1 MILLN
6 LLGLNN
12 KLFRKVLIFL
22 LLITLNSCN
31 SIKHSIKVT
40 YEIEE
45 MRDGSFDATFSIN
58 NTSGIDLNSP
68 WSLHWNQQSSMV
80 DSDNLPENI
89 IYEYVGGQYYNIL
102 SFGSKYILPKKS
114 SLSVDIGQKGDVNR
128 ISDLPVGGFVTTNK
142 DIIPVEFE
150 YKWKDAIGIE
160 NLNSPSAT
168 DRYNKFISSTLL
180 DKSELDLI
188 VPTPSNIIFNEG
200 EVEIYSYYSLTIDD
214 NIDIEDNFVKSI
226 FNDLIELNNND
237 SSEQLNKIVIN
248 QTDSLD
254 DESYTLTIND
264 DGINIGASDRAGALY
279 GLQSLKQ
286 ILLVSKLEKTN
297 IKFVEIEDS
306 PKFSYRGMLLD
317 ISRNFYG
324 PKKIKQILDYLSFFK
339 INHLDFRL
347 TDDEG
352 WRLEIPGLEE
362 LTSVGSKRAF
372 TKDELESLIPMYGS
386 GPDTSSTGT
395 GYLSRADFVD
405 ILNYAKERN
414 ILIIPQISV
423 PSHMRS
429 AIVSMNARYQKFIE
443 LGNQEEAEKYLLID
457 PDDKSEYYSAQGFND
472 NIMNICRESSFTF
485 YNKVIDEIYLMYKDA
500 GVEMEKFGVAA
511 DELPYGAWQKS
522 PMCDNFMRDNSIV
535 GDYNSLYT
543 MMQRRIYDKISSYG
557 ATMTGWDDILLTLT
571 ERNQSETQIKD
582 FFKGDDIL
590 LYVWKN
596 DWGQGRQDMIYKYA
610 NLGYKTIM
618 SNSSAFYFDMVDDKD
633 LDNIGLSW
641 SGYADYK
648 DMWTVDV
655 FDVFNDSYGVEKNN
669 ISDDYIERSEK
680 LKPENRSNIVGVQSQ
695 IWSETI
701 RNEGILDYMFMPNI
715 LVFSQ
720 KAWSHD
726 DSWMNIDDPSSK
738 TSALE
743 AEWNKFSNNIGQRL
757 LPIVDNIFGGL
768 SYDLPKPGGI
778 IIDNKLFA
786 NTVFPGLD
794 IKYTLDGSEPSLSSK
809 TYESPIVVQDS
820 DIINLR
826 LFDKTGRGGNV
837 ILVNK

>member
-1 MILLN
+1 MN
-6 LLGLNN
+6 LLRLN
-12 KLFRKVLIFL
+12 KLISRKISIFFLII
-22 LLITLNSCN
+22 LITSCN
-31 SIKHSIKVT
+31 WNNNVINVT
-40 YEIEE
+40 YEINE
-45 MRDGSFDATFSIN
+45 MRDGSFDATFSIT
-58 NTSGIDLNSP
+58 NTSGVDLNSP
-68 WSLHWNQQSSMV
+68 WSLHWNQQSSII
-80 DSDNLPENI
+80 DSDNVPENI

-114 SLSVDIGQKGDVNR
+114 SLSLDIRQRGDVNR

-150 YKWKDAIGIE
+150 YKWKNAKGIE
-160 NLNSPSAT
+160 ILNSPSAV

-188 VPTPSNIIFNEG
+188 VPTPNNIRFEDG
-200 EVEIYSYYSLTIDD
+200 EVELYNNYSLTIDN
-214 NIDIEDNFVKSI
+214 NIDMEDSFVKSI
-226 FNDLIELNNND
+226 FNDLIELDND
-237 SSEQLNKIVIN
+237 DSNKHLNKIIIN
-248 QTDSLD
+248 QTDSLNH
-254 DESYTLTIND
+254 ESYTLTINE
-264 DGINIGASDRAGALY
+264 DGINIGAFDRAGALY

-286 ILLVSKLEKTN
+286 ILLVSKIEKTN

-386 GPDTSSTGT
+386 GPDTSSTGS
-395 GYLSRADFVD
+395 GYLSRSDFVD

-472 NIMNICRESSFTF
+472 NIMNVCRESSFTF

-522 PMCDNFMRDNSIV
+522 PICDSFMRDNSIV

-543 MMQRRIYDKISSYG
+543 MMQRRVYDKISSYG
-557 ATMTGWDDILLTLT
+557 STMTGWDDIVLKLT
-571 ERNQSETQIKD
+571 ERNQSETLIKD
-582 FFKGDDIL
+582 FFEGDDIL
-590 LYVWKN
+590 LYVWNN
-596 DWGQGRQDMIYKYA
+596 DWGGGRQDMIYKYA

-655 FDVFNDSYGVEKNN
+655 FNVFNDSYGVEKNN
-669 ISDDYIERSEK
+669 ISNDYIERSEK
-680 LKPENRSNIVGVQSQ
+680 LNPENRSNIVGVQSQ

-701 RNEGILDYMFMPNI
+701 RNEDILDYMFMPNI

-726 DSWMNIDDPSSK
+726 DTWMNIDDPDSK
-738 TSALE
+738 RRALE
-743 AEWNKFSNNIGQRL
+743 TQWNKFSNNIGQRL

-768 SYDLPKPGGI
+768 SYDLPKPGGL

-809 TYESPIVVQDS
+809 TYESPIEIQDG

-826 LFDKTGRGGNV
+826 LFDKTGRGGNA